1 MSSAKLS
8 ETDKQAI
15 LERYQQTD
23 DTASALAEQF
33 GVSASTVGRI
43 LKTGLG
49 EATYQELSRR
59 KRGLSRSGSSPAPAA
74 MPVPM
79 VEPQAEPL
87 ELPRE
92 QEAAP
97 SPVEAV
103 ESPSDTAPGSESG
116 DRRRR
121 SRRRRSSAAS
131 RNAAAEAEAQPEVME
146 PVTDTEAAPPERPTR
161 PVLRQPAAPVTTA
174 EIGEE
179 SEESEEEDLE
189 LPAASIADGDEF
201 GGDDFEDFGEEESDS
216 GEAGGDGVNPLAEA
230 GIQAIETRP
239 LEAGTL
245 PRSCY
250 IVIDRMAELVTC
262 SLDAFKALGVE
273 SAPSA
278 LPVFDSPRSARRF
291 CNKNQRVIKVP
302 DSQVLLKTRRWLVAK
317 GIDRLLLDGN
327 FYALN

>member
-59 KRGLSRSGSSPAPAA
+59 KRGLSRSTSSPAPAVIPA
-74 MPVPM
+74 PT
-79 VEPQAEPL
+79 VEPQSEQL

-97 SPVEAV
+97 SPVEAMA
-103 ESPSDTAPGSESG
+103 SPSDAAPGSEGG

-131 RNAAAEAEAQPEVME
+131 RATTAEAESTPEVE
-146 PVTDTEAAPPERPTR
+146 VIETEIEATPPERPAR
-161 PVLRQPAAPVTTA
+161 PVLRQPAAPVLS
-174 EIGEE
+174 EEDGEE
-179 SEESEEEDLE
+179 SEEEELE

-230 GIQAIETRP
+230 GIQALDTRP

>member
-49 EATYQELSRR
+49 EASYQELSRR
-59 KRGLSRSGSSPAPAA
+59 KRGLSRTSGAAAPVSET
-74 MPVPM
+74 P
-79 VEPQAEPL
+79 EPRTEQL
-87 ELPRE
+87 ELPQ
-92 QEAAP
+92 QESEA
-97 SPVEAV
+97 SPVETADLDS
-103 ESPSDTAPGSESG
+103 ESAPGSESS

-131 RNAAAEAEAQPEVME
+131 R
-146 PVTDTEAAPPERPTR
+146 TGSEAAGPEASPVSDEVEPSEPSPTLSDRRPAK
-161 PVLRQPAAPVTTA
+161 PVRRQPAAPMVEA
-174 EIGEE
+174 S
-179 SEESEEEDLE
+179 SEDEGDEEDLE
-189 LPAASIADGDEF
+189 IPAASISTEGDEF
-201 GGDDFEDFGEEESDS
+201 GEDDFEDFGEDESGDADS
-216 GEAGGDGVNPLAEA
+216 EGETALAA
-230 GIQAIETRP
+230 MHAIDTRP
-239 LEAGTL
+239 LESSTL

-250 IVIDRMAELVTC
+250 IVVDRLAELVTC
-262 SLDAFKALGVE
+262 SPEAFQNLGLE
-273 SAPSA
+273 NASTA

-327 FYALN
+327 FYALT

>member
-59 KRGLSRSGSSPAPAA
+59 KRGLSRTSGAAAPVSAA
-74 MPVPM
+74 P
-79 VEPQAEPL
+79 EPTTEQL
-87 ELPRE
+87 ELPPAPE
-92 QEAAP
+92 VSVEDAAEAEP
-97 SPVEAV
+97 
-103 ESPSDTAPGSESG
+103 TATESG

-131 RNAAAEAEAQPEVME
+131 RNTATELEPQESAPEAPASETTP
-146 PVTDTEAAPPERPTR
+146 AAPTPERPAR
-161 PVLRQPAAPVTTA
+161 PVLRQTPAPGAAIETETEA
-174 EIGEE
+174 
-179 SEESEEEDLE
+179 EEEDLE
-189 LPAASIADGDEF
+189 LPAASISTEGDEF
-201 GGDDFEDFGEEESDS
+201 GEDDFEDFGDEDS
-216 GEAGGDGVNPLAEA
+216 GDSEGDGETALAA
-230 GIQAIETRP
+230 MQAIDTRP
-239 LEAGTL
+239 LESTTL

-250 IVIDRMAELVTC
+250 IVVDRLAELVTC
-262 SLDAFKALGVE
+262 SPEAFQNLGLE
-273 SAPSA
+273 NASTA

-327 FYALN
+327 FYALT